1 MCLDFIYFSP
11 VVSALLLQFFYR
23 PLLGFVALDEDSFR
37 RSFAVLL
44 VQFLS
49 EHVLLAS
56 GHVAL
61 LALKLAVLLL
71 PSRGELCPGDEVP
84 AVDFFVMP

>member
-23 PLLGFVALDEDSFR
+23 PFLRFVALDEDSFR

-44 VQFLS
+44 IEFLS
-49 EHVLLAS
+49 KDVLLAS
-56 GHVAL
+56 GHVTL
-61 LALKLAVLLL
+61 FALKLAVLLL
-71 PSRGELCPGDEVP
+71 PSRSELRPRDEVP
-84 AVDFFVMP
+84 AIDLFVMP